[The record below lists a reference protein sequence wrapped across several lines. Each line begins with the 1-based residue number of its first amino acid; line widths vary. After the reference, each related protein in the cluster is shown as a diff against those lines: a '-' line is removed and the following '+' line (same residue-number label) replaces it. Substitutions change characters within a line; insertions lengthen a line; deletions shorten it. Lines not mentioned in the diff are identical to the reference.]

1 MLSFPEVDM
10 PTAARAAVM
19 TAPGQDL
26 EILEYPLT
34 RPEPGAILVRVNCC
48 TICGSDLHSWTGRRA
63 SPLPII
69 LGHEIVGTVVEMG
82 DGVTHDL
89 GDRPLRPGDRVTWTL
104 MASCGQCR
112 FCRDLGMP
120 MKCRRL
126 RKYGHDACDV
136 PPHLTGGFAEYC
148 YLGPGTAVIKLPDG
162 VSDRA
167 AAPANCSLATAAA
180 GWEAAGLQPFETV
193 LILGAGALGCHAAA
207 LAAHT
212 GCRRVIVADRLMERL
227 AFVRRFGAT
236 DTLNLSGMDQEA
248 GIRTVREMTDDLG
261 VDCALEVA
269 GAPELIPLGLRCLR
283 IGGRLTEIG
292 SSFPDARFT
301 YDAGDIVWRRLTLT
315 GVHNYDA
322 RHLRAG
328 IDLLAAAT
336 PAARFPFDEIVT
348 HQVGLDDVNK
358 GLRLARSPEA
368 IRVAVVP

>member
-1 MLSFPEVDM
+1 M
-10 PTAARAAVM
+10 PTVARAAVM
-19 TAPGQDL
+19 TSPGQDL
-26 EILEYPLT
+26 EIREYPLT
-34 RPEPGAILVRVNCC
+34 RPGPGTILVRVVCC
-48 TICGSDLHSWTGRRA
+48 TICGSDIHSWTGRRA

-89 GDRPLRPGDRVTWTL
+89 GDRPLGPGDRVTWTL
-104 MASCGQCR
+104 MAGCGQCR
-112 FCRDLGMP
+112 FCRDLGLP

-126 RKYGHDACDV
+126 RKYGHDACDI

-162 VSDRA
+162 VSDWA
-167 AAPANCSLATAAA
+167 AAPANCSLATAVA
-180 GWEAAGLQPFETV
+180 GWEAAGLRPFETV

-207 LAAHT
+207 LAAHA
-212 GCRRVIVADRLMERL
+212 GCRRVIVADRLAERL
-227 AFVRRFGAT
+227 AFVERFGAT
-236 DTLNLSGMDQEA
+236 DTLNMSGMDENTA
-248 GIRTVREMTDDLG
+248 VRTVREMTDDLG
-261 VDCALEVA
+261 VDAGLEVA

-283 IGGRLTEIG
+283 IGGRLIEIG
-292 SSFPDARFT
+292 TSFPDARFT

-315 GVHNYDA
+315 GIHNYEA

-328 IDLLAAAT
+328 IDLLNAAT
-336 PAARFPFDEIVT
+336 PAAWFPFGEIVT
-348 HQVGLDDVNK
+348 HQVGLDDVNN